1 MVVKRFAF
9 SMIELI
15 FAIVIVAIAVISL
28 PVLTATSTDT
38 TTKSIETEEALFKA
52 YIYAVQTTDKAFS
65 DVNTT
70 AKASAQ
76 TQIGGLAGYKFNQ
89 KYKVDVTTTGDIK
102 KVDITIYDENN
113 NELVKLYTYKFNI

>member
-15 FAIVIVAIAVISL
+15 FAIVVVSIAIVSL
-28 PVLTATSTDT
+28 PILSSTSTNT
-38 TTKSIETEEALFKA
+38 TVSNIEIEEALFKA
-52 YIYAVQTTDKAFS
+52 YVYALQTTDKAFS

-70 AKASAQ
+70 SKISAQ
-76 TQIGGLAGYKFNQ
+76 TQSGNISGYKYNQ
-89 KYKVDVTTTGDIK
+89 QYKIDVTTTGDIK
-102 KVDITIYDENN
+102 KVDVTIYDEND